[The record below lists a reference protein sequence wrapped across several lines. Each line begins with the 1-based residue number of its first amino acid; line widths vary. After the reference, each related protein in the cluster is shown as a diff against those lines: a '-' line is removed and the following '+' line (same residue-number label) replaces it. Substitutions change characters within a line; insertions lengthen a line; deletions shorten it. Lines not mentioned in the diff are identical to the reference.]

1 MAHSASLL
9 NSKSEFDSFLFAPVG
24 EDKKGT
30 IVSVLTAFARL
41 NFEPWQQAADFA
53 SLPRDVAKTR
63 LAAMIA
69 TLPGMSPTSSEPST
83 VAARLIALLPV
94 SGRPSGPAIHP
105 TVASPTGLL
114 GVIQAADL
122 RSPRSRLIMFMM
134 ALWLMLQVV
143 WMIQQPSQPAA
154 SDPPSTSQAA
164 SPQMQGSQATPV
176 GQPGA
181 HPARAQ

>member
-94 SGRPSGPAIHP
+94 SGRPSGPVIHP

-154 SDPPSTSQAA
+154 SDPPTTSQAA

-181 HPARAQ
+181 HPAPAQ